1 MLAKNRLSQIGIA
14 LLLLCVQRIAIASEQ
29 PEGPASTPVV
39 STENIVDLTH
49 TLTADFP
56 YIPVP
61 GITFPFKS
69 TPIATIE
76 KIGVAANKW
85 DMHEH
90 LGTQIDAP
98 SHFIA
103 GGMSLEQMP
112 VRNFIAPLAVIDIRD
127 RARRDPDT
135 SVTVADI
142 KAWEAKH
149 GRLPPGAAVF
159 MYSGWD
165 AKVHDPAA
173 FINMEGT
180 GTAGGS
186 EPTMH
191 FPGFSPEAAEFLAHE
206 RDVVGIGVDT
216 LSLDPGQDK
225 SYRAHKDWLAAG
237 KWGVECVAN
246 LGQLPASGAMV
257 FVGATKVGGATGGPV
272 RLIATYPSAAQPV
285 SAHSSTANRLM
296 GGWKSPEAERAG
308 QDLFSTREFHFTR
321 ERWSVEAK
329 FYSDAASRKPLFSF
343 VAEGPYTLGA
353 ASSEIPGAS
362 EAIFSFDKKTL
373 TLLTSD
379 REALSRFK
387 FESCGLKNGTP
398 SDISTSGCSF
408 FAPIASC
415 RQEYDLVQLDGDNLR
430 LGVRPADRDMCRP
443 AKRPKAL
450 GAPVVRQGR
459 ASDRI

>member
-1 MLAKNRLSQIGIA
+1 M
-14 LLLLCVQRIAIASEQ
+14 
-29 PEGPASTPVV
+29 
-39 STENIVDLTH
+39 TH

-56 YIPVP
+56 YIPIP
-61 GITFPFKS
+61 GITFPFKA

-76 KIGVAANKW
+76 KMGVAANKW
-85 DMHEH
+85 EIHEH

-135 SVTVADI
+135 SVTIEDI
-142 KAWEAKH
+142 KAWETKH

-165 AKVHDPAA
+165 AKVHDAAA

-180 GTAGGS
+180 TGTTGAS

-216 LSLDPGQDK
+216 LSLDPGKDK
-225 SYRAHKDWLAAG
+225 RYRAHKAWLAAG

-246 LGQLPASGAMV
+246 LGQVPASGAMV

-272 RLIATYPSAAQPV
+272 RLIATYPTVAQPV
-285 SAHSSTANRLM
+285 SAQAPTTADRLM
-296 GGWKSPEAERAG
+296 GSWKSPAAEITG
-308 QDLFSTREFHFTR
+308 PDVFSTREFHFTR

-329 FYSDAASRKPLFSF
+329 FYSDPAMRKPLFSF
-343 VAEGPYTLGA
+343 VAEGPYTLED
-353 ASSEIPGAS
+353 ASSEITGAS
-362 EAIFSFDKKTL
+362 EATFSFDKKIL

-379 REALSRFK
+379 RAALSRFR
-387 FESCGLKNGTP
+387 FESCGLKEGTP
-398 SDISTSGCSF
+398 SDISISGCSF

-415 RQEYDLVQLDGDNLR
+415 RQEYDLVQLERDNLR

-450 GAPVVRQGR
+450 GEPVVRQGH
-459 ASDRI
+459 ASDRS

>member
-1 MLAKNRLSQIGIA
+1 MTPAMSKRLSQIGFA
-14 LLLLCVQRIAIASEQ
+14 SLLFSTQHLAIASGQSLER
-29 PEGPASTPVV
+29 PSAPVV

-49 TLTADFP
+49 ALTPDFP
-56 YIPVP
+56 YIPIP
-61 GITFPFKS
+61 GITFPFKA
-69 TPIATIE
+69 TPIATLE
-76 KIGVAANKW
+76 TMGVAANKW
-85 DMHEH
+85 EIHEH

-135 SVTVADI
+135 SVTIEDI
-142 KAWEAKH
+142 KAWETKH
-149 GRLPPGAAVF
+149 GRLPRGAAVF

-165 AKVHDPAA
+165 AKVDDAAA
-173 FINMEGT
+173 FVNMEGT
-180 GTAGGS
+180 GTIGES

-191 FPGFSPEAAEFLAHE
+191 FPGFSPQATEFLVSE

-216 LSLDPGQDK
+216 LSLDPGKDK
-225 SYRAHKDWLAAG
+225 HYRAHKVWLAAG

-257 FVGATKVGGATGGPV
+257 FVGASKVAGATGGPV
-272 RLIATYPSAAQPV
+272 RLIATYPSVTQPV
-285 SAHSSTANRLM
+285 SSRSTADKLVGN
-296 GGWKSPEAERAG
+296 WKSPAAESVG
-308 QDLFSTREFHFTR
+308 PNVFSTREFHFTR
-321 ERWSVEAK
+321 ERWRVEAQ
-329 FYSDAASRKPLFSF
+329 FYSDQATRKPLFSF
-343 VAEGPYTLGA
+343 VAEGPYTLEDA
-353 ASSEIPGAS
+353 FSEITSAS
-362 EAIFSFDKKTL
+362 EAIFSFDKKIL

-379 REALSRFK
+379 RAALSRFG
-387 FESCGLKNGTP
+387 FESCGLVEGAP
-398 SDISTSGCSF
+398 SDISISGCSF

-415 RQEYDLVQLDGDNLR
+415 QQEYDLVQLEGDSLR

-450 GAPVVRQGR
+450 GAAMVRQGVS
-459 ASDRI
+459 AP